1 MTETVMKCAVAAT
14 GAIASFIFGG
24 WSTLLAVLL
33 TLVVIDYVTGVM
45 ASYIVGN
52 LTSDAGLKGIAKKVF
67 IFAMVA
73 VAHIIGLLLGDT
85 SLIKDAVIFF
95 YIINEI
101 ISIFENAGRA
111 GIPLPAKIKKAVKN
125 LREKKAK

>member
-1 MTETVMKCAVAAT
+1 M
-14 GAIASFIFGG
+14 
-24 WSTLLAVLL
+24 LAVLL

>member
-1 MTETVMKCAVAAT
+1 MKCAVAAT